1 MLLRRIALT
10 AASAAALCAVP
21 AAAHADTGPLGL
33 PSCSP
38 GPPPRTGYRS
48 PSPTRVTEGTGR
60 TSWSAGPRAVPI
72 RNPRTRAPGSTSCRR
87 TATTRS
93 RRSRRTPSARC
104 STEAPRRPTSPE
116 HGTAGPS
123 TRPTRGPTAVRSRG
137 GRASFPCCPRPVGE
151 RGRAI
156 VWGTCQGAARLRTP
170 CDQAYAR
177 TSAAVTRPGGATHPR
192 IFIPRAHLPRA
203 TSLSSGAA
211 TATSARRLPPVTC
224 REPRRKMA
232 RAVGKVR

>member
-10 AASAAALCAVP
+10 AASAAALCAAP

-38 GPPPRTGYRS
+38 GPPPRTSYGSTS
-48 PSPTRVTEGTGR
+48 PARVTEGTGR

-72 RNPRTRAPGSTSCRR
+72 RNPRTRARGSTNCRR

-93 RRSRRTPSARC
+93 RRSRRTPGARC
-104 STEAPRRPTSPE
+104 STEAPRRPASPE
-116 HGTAGPS
+116 RGTVSPS
-123 TRPTRGPTAVRSRG
+123 MRPTRGPTAVRSRD
-137 GRASFPCCPRPVGE
+137 GRGSFPCCPRPVGE

-156 VWGTCQGAARLRTP
+156 VWGTCQGAAPLRTP
-170 CDQAYAR
+170 CEQAEAR
-177 TSAAVTRPGGATHPR
+177 ACVAVTRPGGAAHPP
-192 IFIPRAHLPRA
+192 IFIPRAHVPRA

>member
-33 PSCSP
+33 PQLFA
-38 GPPPRTGYRS
+38 GPAAQDRLQVTVTDTGDGRD
-48 PSPTRVTEGTGR
+48 GTYELEC
-60 TSWSAGPRAVPI
+60 GPRAVPI

-211 TATSARRLPPVTC
+211 TATSARRLLP
-224 REPRRKMA
+224 
-232 RAVGKVR
+232 